1 MAPEESQIGQVE
13 QLSERVEI
21 KEGILLFLG

>member
-13 QLSERVEI
+13 QLSEQAEI
-21 KEGILLFLG
+21 KEGILLSMG